1 MSRSYVQIT
10 PRPLTSTNAIKAID
24 QSIPSSSIR
33 STTRDRIRKGVT
45 LETTGVSVN
54 LNHINVATLTK
65 TDSVIRSHVNDVIV
79 LFDLETTG
87 LPRDSDICQIA
98 AWAMGE
104 PRVWSQYL
112 IPQKKIHFGASK
124 VNKLK
129 VKKIKGRKVL
139 TKCGKPVCAEQYERG
154 LKHFYHYL
162 TELRKKYCQ
171 TNPNSRI
178 ILIAHNGQSFDAPI
192 LLNAFAKINVTQ
204 EKLKSLNVCFAD
216 SLLIIKDIQ
225 KENPSLFLS
234 KEETDGS
241 AKRKKVSTS
250 LPSLYERFF
259 HEDYSAHD
267 AVEDVKAMKRVLF
280 DSPLGI
286 TKANICNNTFTAYQ
300 V

>member
-1 MSRSYVQIT
+1 ME
-10 PRPLTSTNAIKAID
+10 L
-24 QSIPSSSIR
+24 
-33 STTRDRIRKGVT
+33 
-45 LETTGVSVN
+45 
-54 LNHINVATLTK
+54 
-65 TDSVIRSHVNDVIV
+65 
-79 LFDLETTG
+79 
-87 LPRDSDICQIA
+87 
-98 AWAMGE
+98 
-104 PRVWSQYL
+104 WSKYL
-112 IPQKKIHFGASK
+112 IPQKNIDDKASSI
-124 VNKLK
+124 NKLK
-129 VKKIKGRKVL
+129 LEKYERGQNIL
-139 TKCGKPVCAEQYERG
+139 TKFGKPVCAEQYETG
-154 LKHFYHYL
+154 LKQFYQYL
-162 TELRKKYCQ
+162 TELRKKYHQ
-171 TNPNSRI
+171 TDPNSRI
-178 ILIAHNGQSFDAPI
+178 ILTAHNGQSFDVPI

-250 LPSLYERFF
+250 LSSLYERFF

-300 V
+300 D

>member
-1 MSRSYVQIT
+1 MSNSYILIT
-10 PRPLTSTNAIKAID
+10 PHTLATSNAINAID
-24 QSIPSSSIR
+24 QTTPSSSIR
-33 STTRDRIRKGVT
+33 STTRDRVKRGVT
-45 LETTGVSVN
+45 LETTGLRIT
-54 LNHINVATLTK
+54 LNHIDVATVTK
-65 TDSVIRSHVNDVIV
+65 TDSVARSHDNDVVV

-98 AWAMGE
+98 AWVMGE
-104 PRVWSQYL
+104 PRVWSRYL

-129 VKKIKGRKVL
+129 VKKLKGRKVL
-139 TKCGKPVCAEQYERG
+139 TKCGEPVCAEQYEIG
-154 LKHFYHYL
+154 LKHFYKYL
-162 TELRKKYCQ
+162 TELRKKYHQ
-171 TNPNSRI
+171 TDPNSRI
-178 ILIAHNGQSFDAPI
+178 ILTAHNGWSFDTPI
-192 LLNAFAKINVTQ
+192 LLNAFAKINVTR

-216 SLLIIKDIQ
+216 SLLIIRDIQ
-225 KENPSLFLS
+225 KENPSLFLP
-234 KEETDGS
+234 KEERDGP

-259 HEDYSAHD
+259 HENYSAHD